1 MGEDWQHHFEYTGPV
16 LDAFFIIGHYLFFIY
31 SAYSAHRELM

>member
-16 LDAFFIIGHYLFFIY
+16 LDAFFIIGHYLFIFY
-31 SAYSAHRELM
+31 LQCLQRP